1 MDTWIILYNK
11 IRAMKYSQLTFF
23 GRIYMDELNKASFL
37 ADFFCSELAVEV
49 YKNAVREVTTVD
61 RVTYIT
67 NFADKLW
74 EEIYK
79 CIEEE
84 DGTDYLG

>member
-1 MDTWIILYNK
+1 
-11 IRAMKYSQLTFF
+11 
-23 GRIYMDELNKASFL
+23 MDELTKASFYV
-37 ADFFCSELAVEV
+37 DFFCSELAVEV

-74 EEIYK
+74 EEVEK
-79 CIEEE
+79 CIEED

>member
-1 MDTWIILYNK
+1 
-11 IRAMKYSQLTFF
+11 
-23 GRIYMDELNKASFL
+23 MDELSKASFL

-49 YKNAVREVTTVD
+49 YKNAVREVTTID

-74 EEIYK
+74 EEIEK
-79 CIEEE
+79 CIEDDEN
-84 DGTDYLG
+84 TDYLG

>member
-1 MDTWIILYNK
+1 
-11 IRAMKYSQLTFF
+11 
-23 GRIYMDELNKASFL
+23 MDELTKASFY

-74 EEIYK
+74 EEVEK
-79 CIEEE
+79 CIEED

>member
-1 MDTWIILYNK
+1 
-11 IRAMKYSQLTFF
+11 
-23 GRIYMDELNKASFL
+23 MDELSKASFL

-67 NFADKLW
+67 NFGDKLW
-74 EEIYK
+74 EEIEK
-79 CIEEE
+79 
-84 DGTDYLG
+84 

>member
-1 MDTWIILYNK
+1 
-11 IRAMKYSQLTFF
+11 
-23 GRIYMDELNKASFL
+23 MDELSKASFL

-61 RVTYIT
+61 RVSYIT

-74 EEIYK
+74 EEIEK
-79 CIEEE
+79 CIE
-84 DGTDYLG
+84 DDSGTDYLG